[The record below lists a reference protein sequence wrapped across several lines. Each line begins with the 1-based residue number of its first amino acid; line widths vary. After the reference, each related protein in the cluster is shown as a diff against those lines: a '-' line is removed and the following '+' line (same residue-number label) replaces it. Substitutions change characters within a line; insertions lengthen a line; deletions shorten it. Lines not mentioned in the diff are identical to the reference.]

1 MDGVGAGLL
10 GCVEDLVEHEVGLGG
25 RLSTEGKC
33 LVCELHELRVCI
45 GLGVNGNAAV
55 AGILGRPDD
64 PYRDFTA
71 VRDKHLRNVRAGMT
85 GH

>member
-55 AGILGRPDD
+55 AASLAARMT
-64 PYRDFTA
+64 RTA
-71 VRDKHLRNVRAGMT
+71 ISPRFATSTFVMCALA
-85 GH
+85 